1 MNDNPEKKI
10 EELKEIIASVLKD
23 NKLLKFEND
32 HLIKQNKLSSAIIDK
47 LHQRIDNLTKLKE
60 LPVSLNIIP
69 ETDYEISLTKNESNH
84 YSREKS
90 QDHNDNNQEH
100 NVNRQDHND
109 NNLDRNEIRH
119 DHNDNKH
126 ERNDSSHER
135 NDNSQVHNDNKLERN
150 DNSQQRNDNSQQR
163 NDNKHERNDNRHER
177 NDNRQQRN
185 DNRQDHNDNKHER
198 NDNSQKR
205 NDNRHERNDS
215 SQERNDNSQQRN
227 DNSQQRNDSSQA
239 SNEGSIVGKTIEKGH
254 NDIMSSQYYNVRKI
268 LDKTSPLDS
277 IEKLKKK
284 IIRENLD
291 NKFKK
296 KFINK
301 VKNRLTEEIYYFSSH
316 EKVRVD
322 ALLKTIKISFPAI
335 MRDFQ
340 LLRKYNWIEHVGP
353 REGGHYVLS
362 EDGRMLT
369 ESSESL
375 TGN

>member
-1 MNDNPEKKI
+1 MNDNPGKKI
-10 EELKEIIASVLKD
+10 EELEEIIASVLKD

-32 HLIKQNKLSSAIIDK
+32 NLIKQNKLSSAIIDR

-60 LPVSLNIIP
+60 LPFSLNIIHD
-69 ETDYEISLTKNESNH
+69 TDYEISLTRNESTHQLNDK
-84 YSREKS
+84 RQVNNDNS
-90 QDHNDNNQEH
+90 QEHSEDRQEHNDNSYE
-100 NVNRQDHND
+100 R
-109 NNLDRNEIRH
+109 
-119 DHNDNKH
+119 NDNKH
-126 ERNDSSHER
+126 ECNDNSHER
-135 NDNSQVHNDNKLERN
+135 NDNKHEHNDNSNERN
-150 DNSQQRNDNSQQR
+150 DIKHER
-163 NDNKHERNDNRHER
+163 NDNKHERNDNKHEHNDNNHER
-177 NDNRQQRN
+177 NDNK
-185 DNRQDHNDNKHER
+185 HECNDNKHEC
-198 NDNSQKR
+198 
-205 NDNRHERNDS
+205 NDS

-227 DNSQQRNDSSQA
+227 ENRQDHNDSRHERNDNSHFRNESSHVRNESSHERNDNSHA
-239 SNEGSIVGKTIEKGH
+239 SNDGSIVGKTNEKGH
-254 NDIMSSQYYNVRKI
+254 NDIISSQYYNVRKN
-268 LDKTSPLDS
+268 LDKTLPLDS

-301 VKNRLTEEIYYFSSH
+301 VKNRLTDEIFYFSTH

-322 ALLKTIKISFPAI
+322 ALLKIIKISFPAI

-362 EDGRMLT
+362 EDGKMLT

>member
-1 MNDNPEKKI
+1 MNDNPGKKI
-10 EELKEIIASVLKD
+10 EELEEIIASVLKD

-32 HLIKQNKLSSAIIDK
+32 NLIKQNKLSSAIIDR

-60 LPVSLNIIP
+60 LPFSLKIIHD
-69 ETDYEISLTKNESNH
+69 TDYETSLTRNESTHQLN
-84 YSREKS
+84 EKR
-90 QDHNDNNQEH
+90 QVNNDNNQEH
-100 NVNRQDHND
+100 SEDRQEHND
-109 NNLDRNEIRH
+109 NNHERNDNKHERNDNKH
-119 DHNDNKH
+119 EHNDNKHERNDNKH
-126 ERNDSSHER
+126 ERNDSSQEH
-135 NDNSQVHNDNKLERN
+135 N
-150 DNSQQRNDNSQQR
+150 DNSQQRNENRQDH
-163 NDNKHERNDNRHER
+163 NDSRHER
-177 NDNRQQRN
+177 NDNSHFRN
-185 DNRQDHNDNKHER
+185 DSSHVRNESSHER
-198 NDNSQKR
+198 NDNS
-205 NDNRHERNDS
+205 H
-215 SQERNDNSQQRN
+215 
-227 DNSQQRNDSSQA
+227 A
-239 SNEGSIVGKTIEKGH
+239 SNDGSIVGKTNEKGH
-254 NDIMSSQYYNVRKI
+254 NDIISSQYYNVRKN

-277 IEKLKKK
+277 IEKIKKM

-301 VKNRLTEEIYYFSSH
+301 VKNRLTDEIFYFSTH

-322 ALLKTIKISFPAI
+322 ALLKIIKISFPAI

-362 EDGRMLT
+362 EDGKMLT